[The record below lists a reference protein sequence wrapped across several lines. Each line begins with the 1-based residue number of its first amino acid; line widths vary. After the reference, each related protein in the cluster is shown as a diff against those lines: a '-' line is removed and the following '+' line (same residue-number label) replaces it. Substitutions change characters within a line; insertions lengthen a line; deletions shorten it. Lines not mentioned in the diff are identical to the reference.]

1 MKIFVSGCSAGIGY
15 ALTELLLSD
24 GHEVW
29 GICRNIDP
37 LAKLKSIFPDTFHC
51 SACDTQSEIEVARV
65 FQEFQRQH
73 FVPDLSILNAGI
85 YEVDIDPQI
94 SVKNIRS
101 TFDTNFFGSIYWV
114 DRLLPLY
121 IKRGAG
127 QFIAISSLVSF
138 QPDHLSASY
147 PGSKAALALAFRS
160 LQLQHGNNHIKFK
173 VIHFGPVDT
182 LVLPRY
188 ANSKKKLWVLSP
200 QQAAKYV
207 TTCID
212 RNTESFHYPK
222 VLKTIFWVISKL
234 PDWVYFRITKN
245 FRR

>member
-1 MKIFVSGCSAGIGY
+1 MKIFVSGCSLGIGY

-29 GICRNIDP
+29 GICRNVNP
-37 LAKLKSIFPDTFHC
+37 LTKLKSTFPDTFYC
-51 SACDTQSEIEVARV
+51 SVCDTQSEIEVERV
-65 FQEFQRQH
+65 FQEFKRQS
-73 FVPDLSILNAGI
+73 FVPHLSILNAGI

-94 SVKNIRS
+94 SIENIRS
-101 TFDTNFFGSIYWV
+101 TFNTNYFGSMYWV

-121 IKRGAG
+121 IKQGTG

-147 PGSKAALALAFRS
+147 PGSKAALSLAFRS
-160 LQLQHGNNHIKFK
+160 LQLRYRNNHIKFK
-173 VIHFGPVDT
+173 VIHFGPIDT

-188 ANSKKKLWVLSP
+188 ASSKKKLWVLSP
-200 QQAAKYV
+200 QQAAKFV
-207 TTCID
+207 TNCID
-212 RNTESFHYPK
+212 KNAESFHYPR
-222 VLKTIFWVISKL
+222 LLRTIFWVISKL
-234 PDWVYFRITKN
+234 PDWFYFRIIKI